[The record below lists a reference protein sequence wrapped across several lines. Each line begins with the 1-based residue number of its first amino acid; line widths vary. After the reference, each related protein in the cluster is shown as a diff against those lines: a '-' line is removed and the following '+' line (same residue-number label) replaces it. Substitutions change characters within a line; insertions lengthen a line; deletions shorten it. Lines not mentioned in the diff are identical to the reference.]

1 MVGVGDLAFENE
13 LKPLRVLLELL
24 PLLMLVVSE
33 VFGRASMVRFGGST
47 F

>member
-1 MVGVGDLAFENE
+1 MAGVGDLAFENE

-33 VFGRASMVRFGGST
+33 VFGGALMVQFRGLT

>member
-1 MVGVGDLAFENE
+1 MAGVGDLAFENE

-33 VFGRASMVRFGGST
+33 VFGGASMVRFRGLT